1 MQCKE
6 DDWVLT
12 ATRHRCL
19 DATLYPSKKTPTLGD
34 CQRFCRNNNAK
45 RLTYNLNQEH
55 FMDTN
60 ANCACCS
67 SSSELDSFDAG
78 GVYTFTGDH
87 TFRFATR
94 RFLSLLVYIYMG
106 FVQYFDFRGAF
117 LRT

>member
-6 DDWVLT
+6 ADWVLT
-12 ATRHRCL
+12 ATRHRCA

-34 CQRFCRNNNAK
+34 CQRFCRDNNAK

-67 SSSELDSFDAG
+67 PSSELDSFDAG

-87 TFRFATR
+87 T
-94 RFLSLLVYIYMG
+94 I
-106 FVQYFDFRGAF
+106 
-117 LRT
+117 